1 MVFLY
6 NCIDNQGALLFKDS
20 SKRGL
25 LGAGAA
31 SKARYLIDC
40 RRTNPVCVAGSV
52 RRVMNHLSRQLHAG
66 IFILSSLWAAVE
78 PSGAEDRRPKLI
90 APQQLISKQAP
101 PMVNHAVLAQMNPE
115 NASVLV
121 SLSRQRAYV
130 YAAGQ
135 LAIDTPISSGKKAG
149 FTPTGHFT
157 IIQKD
162 PNHRSNIYGNFV
174 DSRGR
179 IIRAGVSSRI
189 DSAPSGTHYEGAPM
203 LYFMRLTSEGV
214 GMHVGILPGYPA
226 SHGCIRMPA
235 EIAPQ
240 IYSRVKLG
248 TPVQVMN

>member
-1 MVFLY
+1 MNNLSRLLQAGYLVVIGFLSL
-6 NCIDNQGALLFKDS
+6 A
-20 SKRGL
+20 
-25 LGAGAA
+25 
-31 SKARYLIDC
+31 
-40 RRTNPVCVAGSV
+40 VGSV
-52 RRVMNHLSRQLHAG
+52 
-66 IFILSSLWAAVE
+66 WAQ
-78 PSGAEDRRPKLI
+78 DRHTKMTP
-90 APQQLISKQAP
+90 PQQLIARQP
-101 PMVNHAVLAQMNPE
+101 PPVVNNNVLAQLTPD

-130 YAAGQ
+130 YAGNQ

-149 FTPTGHFT
+149 FTPTGNFT

-179 IIRAGVSSRI
+179 VVRAGVSARI

-214 GMHVGILPGYPA
+214 GMHIGILPGYPA
-226 SHGCIRMPA
+226 SHGCIRLPA

-240 IYSRVKLG
+240 IYARVKLG
-248 TPVQVMN
+248 TPVQVVN